1 MSRKALLRRRLLS
14 LRETFVLAGTVE
26 KEKEIRNDISRG
38 VLPAKQP
45 DPDR

>member
-26 KEKEIRNDISRG
+26 KEKEIRNDIP
-38 VLPAKQP
+38 VVCCLQTA
-45 DPDR
+45 